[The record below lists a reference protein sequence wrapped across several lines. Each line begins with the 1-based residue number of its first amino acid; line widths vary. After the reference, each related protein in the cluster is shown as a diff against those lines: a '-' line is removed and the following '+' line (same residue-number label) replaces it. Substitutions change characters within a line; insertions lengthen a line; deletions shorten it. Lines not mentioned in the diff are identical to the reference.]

1 MYTSLLSAPGG
12 LFAEFDRLQR
22 ELQQAFATPSSIRA
36 VARGSFPAVNIGS
49 TPNSIEVYAFAPG
62 IDPATLEVNVDR
74 GVLSIAGER
83 KPQSAAGATPAG
95 SQQGAQQGSQD
106 GPQQASQEGSGQG
119 TVQTSQQASPARQ
132 DVNVYVRER
141 FTGSFRRAVSLPE
154 DADLSRVE
162 ATYRDGVLRI
172 SVARREAAQAKR
184 ITVQ

>member
-49 TPNSIEVYAFAPG
+49 TPTSIEVYAFAPG

-83 KPQSAAGATPAG
+83 KPQSEESASEAGSQDG
-95 SQQGAQQGSQD
+95 SQQGSQQGSQ
-106 GPQQASQEGSGQG
+106 
-119 TVQTSQQASPARQ
+119 ARQ
-132 DVNVYVRER
+132 DTNVYVRER
-141 FTGSFRRAVSLPE
+141 FSGSFRRAVSLPE
-154 DADLSRVE
+154 DVDLSRVE

>member
-62 IDPATLEVNVDR
+62 IDPGTLEVNVDR

-83 KPQSAAGATPAG
+83 TAQGAGETQAAGADGG
-95 SQQGAQQGSQD
+95 SQQD
-106 GPQQASQEGSGQG
+106 
-119 TVQTSQQASPARQ
+119 SQQAAQQTAPARQ
-132 DVNVYVRER
+132 DTNVYVRER
-141 FTGSFRRAVSLPE
+141 FTGRFRRAVSLPE

>member
-22 ELQQAFATPSSIRA
+22 ELQQAFTTPSSIRA

-49 TPNSIEVYAFAPG
+49 TPTSIEVYAFAPG

-83 KPQSAAGATPAG
+83 RPQNGNDAQGAG
-95 SQQGAQQGSQD
+95 SGPDTGSHQVAEQAGQQA
-106 GPQQASQEGSGQG
+106 PQQSSEPSPQRV
-119 TVQTSQQASPARQ
+119 TPARQ
-132 DVNVYVRER
+132 DTNVYVRER
-141 FTGSFRRAVSLPE
+141 FTGRFRRAVSLPE

>member
-22 ELQQAFATPSSIRA
+22 ELQQAFTTPSSIRA

-49 TPNSIEVYAFAPG
+49 TPTSIEVYAFAPG

-83 KPQSAAGATPAG
+83 RPQNGNDAQGAGSGSDTGSQEAGQQAAQQSSGPSPQGATPA
-95 SQQGAQQGSQD
+95 
-106 GPQQASQEGSGQG
+106 
-119 TVQTSQQASPARQ
+119 RQ
-132 DVNVYVRER
+132 DTNVYVRER
-141 FTGSFRRAVSLPE
+141 FTGRFRRAVSLPE

>member
-83 KPQSAAGATPAG
+83 TAQGAGETQAAGADGG
-95 SQQGAQQGSQD
+95 SQQD
-106 GPQQASQEGSGQG
+106 
-119 TVQTSQQASPARQ
+119 SQQAAQQTAPARQ
-132 DVNVYVRER
+132 DTNVYVRER
-141 FTGSFRRAVSLPE
+141 FTGRFRRAVSLPE